1 LWGFYGHLEIAAGSF
16 RDLVDHLA
24 TLTRQTITIGDHQIE
39 KITAPTPAQRQ
50 ASDLLSAPI
59 PITLE

>member
-1 LWGFYGHLEIAAGSF
+1 MRSF

-24 TLTRQTITIGDHQIE
+24 TLTRQTITIGGHQIE
-39 KITAPTPAQRQ
+39 KITIPTPAQR
-50 ASDLLSAPI
+50 AAFDLLGATI